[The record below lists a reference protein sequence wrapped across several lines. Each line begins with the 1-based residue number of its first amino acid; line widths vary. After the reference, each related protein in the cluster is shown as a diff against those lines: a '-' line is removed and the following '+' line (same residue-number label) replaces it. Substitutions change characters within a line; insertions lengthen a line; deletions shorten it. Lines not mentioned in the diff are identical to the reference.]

1 MSKMGMQSPWV
12 AYGKLVREL
21 FEEPDPDVT
30 VEFDDDPPA
39 LRIYVR
45 GADKA
50 ESMAEVLPREVT
62 FGGAGMPVEV
72 VPANDVEL
80 TMADHMRRAFA
91 GNPVL
96 AGVVERPIVPGGPAL
111 TYALFAPEAAQV
123 ACDNAGSPY
132 GLRTAT
138 YEEIAR
144 EVLAAEGVLISS
156 EML

>member
-21 FEEPDPDVT
+21 FEKHDPDVT
-30 VEFDDDPPA
+30 VEFDNEAPA
-39 LRIYVR
+39 LRLYVR

-50 ESMAEVLPREVT
+50 KSMAQVLPCEMT
-62 FGGAGMPVEV
+62 FGGVSMPVEV

-96 AGVVERPIVPGGPAL
+96 AGVEERPIVPGGPSL
-111 TYALFAPEAAQV
+111 TYALFAPEAVQV

-138 YEEIAR
+138 YEEVAR

-156 EML
+156 ALL